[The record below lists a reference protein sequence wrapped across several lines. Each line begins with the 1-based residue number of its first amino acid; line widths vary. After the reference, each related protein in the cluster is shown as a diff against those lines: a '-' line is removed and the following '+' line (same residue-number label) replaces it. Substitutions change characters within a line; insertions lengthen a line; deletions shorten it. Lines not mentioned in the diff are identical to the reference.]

1 MILASDAVAA
11 LPGERAEMAVLCME
25 AKGVVF
31 APTRLIVAPPPR
43 RPLARFRAAQPS
55 RS

>member
-1 MILASDAVAA
+1 
-11 LPGERAEMAVLCME
+11 MAVLCME

-31 APTRLIVAPPPR
+31 APTKLVTAPSRR
-43 RPLARFRAAQPS
+43 RPTTPFRATLPT